1 MNKEMKSGSNLE
13 KLLSRG
19 KFVVTAELGPP
30 KGVNI
35 NAIIDKV
42 KILKGFCDAV
52 NITDNQTSIVRMSS
66 ISSAI
71 KIIQLG
77 MEPIIQ
83 MVTRDRNRIALQ
95 SDLIGAAAL
104 GVKNVLCLT
113 GDHQC
118 FGNHPSSKN
127 VFDIDSIQLIKMFKD
142 MRDEHK
148 FQCGEEMKH
157 PPNIFIGAAANPFA
171 DPFDFRPIRLA
182 KKVNAGVDFIQT
194 QLVYNV
200 EKFKEYMKK
209 VREMDLHEKVYI
221 LAGVGPIKSV
231 GMAKYMQKNVA
242 GMDVPDKIVE
252 RLKKSKDTKEEGINI
267 CVDIIQEIKEIEG
280 VSGVHIMAIA
290 WEEAVPIIVEKTG
303 LLPRPKPQKN
313 RK

>member
-1 MNKEMKSGSNLE
+1 MNKEMKSRSNLE

-290 WEEAVPIIVEKTG
+290 WEEAVPIIVEKAG
-303 LLPRPKPQKN
+303 LLPRPKLQKN

>member
-1 MNKEMKSGSNLE
+1 MNKEMKSRSNLE

-66 ISSAI
+66 IASAI

-290 WEEAVPIIVEKTG
+290 WEEAVPIIVEKAG
-303 LLPRPKPQKN
+303 LLPRPKLQKN

>member
-1 MNKEMKSGSNLE
+1 MNKEMKSESNLE

-19 KFVVTAELGPP
+19 EFVVTAELGPP
-30 KGVNI
+30 KGANI
-35 NAIIDKV
+35 NTIINKV

-66 ISSAI
+66 IASAI

-113 GDHQC
+113 GDHQS

-127 VFDIDSIQLIKMFKD
+127 VFDVDSIQLIKMFKD

-157 PPNIFIGAAANPFA
+157 PPEIFIGAAANPFA
-171 DPFDFRPIRLA
+171 DPFDYRPIRLA

-209 VREMDLHEKVYI
+209 VREMGLHKKVYI

-231 GMAKYMQKNVA
+231 GMAKYMQKNIA

-252 RLKKSKDTKEEGINI
+252 RLKKSKDAKEEGINI

-303 LLPRPKPQKN
+303 LLPRPKL
-313 RK
+313 

>member
-1 MNKEMKSGSNLE
+1 MNKEMKSKSNLE

-19 KFVVTAELGPP
+19 EFVVTAELGPP
-30 KGVNI
+30 KGVYI
-35 NAIIDKV
+35 NTIINKV

-66 ISSAI
+66 IASAI

-290 WEEAVPIIVEKTG
+290 WEEAVPIIVEKAG
-303 LLPRPKPQKN
+303 LLPRPKLQKN

>member
-1 MNKEMKSGSNLE
+1 MNKEMKSESNLE

-19 KFVVTAELGPP
+19 EFVVTAELGPP
-30 KGVNI
+30 KGANI
-35 NAIIDKV
+35 NTIINKV

-66 ISSAI
+66 IASAI

-113 GDHQC
+113 GDHQS

-127 VFDIDSIQLIKMFKD
+127 VFDVDSIQLIKMFKD

-157 PPNIFIGAAANPFA
+157 PPEIFIGAAANPFA
-171 DPFDFRPIRLA
+171 DPFDYRPIRLA

-209 VREMDLHEKVYI
+209 VREMGLHKKVYI

-231 GMAKYMQKNVA
+231 GMAKYMQKNIA

-252 RLKKSKDTKEEGINI
+252 RLKKSKDAKEEGINI

-280 VSGVHIMAIA
+280 ISGVHIMAIA

-303 LLPRPKPQKN
+303 LLPRPKL
-313 RK
+313 

>member
-42 KILKGFCDAV
+42 KILKEFCDAV

-113 GDHQC
+113 GD
-118 FGNHPSSKN
+118 
-127 VFDIDSIQLIKMFKD
+127 
-142 MRDEHK
+142 
-148 FQCGEEMKH
+148 
-157 PPNIFIGAAANPFA
+157 
-171 DPFDFRPIRLA
+171 
-182 KKVNAGVDFIQT
+182 
-194 QLVYNV
+194 
-200 EKFKEYMKK
+200 
-209 VREMDLHEKVYI
+209 
-221 LAGVGPIKSV
+221 
-231 GMAKYMQKNVA
+231 
-242 GMDVPDKIVE
+242 
-252 RLKKSKDTKEEGINI
+252 
-267 CVDIIQEIKEIEG
+267 
-280 VSGVHIMAIA
+280 
-290 WEEAVPIIVEKTG
+290 
-303 LLPRPKPQKN
+303 
-313 RK
+313 

>member
-30 KGVNI
+30 KAVNI
-35 NAIIDKV
+35 NTIINKV
-42 KILKGFCDAV
+42 KVLKGFCDAV

-66 ISSAI
+66 IASAI

-113 GDHQC
+113 GDHQS

-148 FQCGEEMKH
+148 FQCGEEMKY
-157 PPNIFIGAAANPFA
+157 PPEIFIGAAANPFA

-194 QLVYNV
+194 QLIYNI

-209 VREMDLHEKVYI
+209 VREMDLHKKVYI
-221 LAGVGPIKSV
+221 LAGVGPIKSL

-242 GMDVPDKIVE
+242 GMDVPDKILE
-252 RLKKSKDTKEEGINI
+252 KLKKSKDAKEEGINI

-290 WEEAVPIIVEKTG
+290 WEEAVPVIVEKTG
-303 LLPRPKPQKN
+303 LLPRPKP
-313 RK
+313 

>member
-1 MNKEMKSGSNLE
+1 MNKEMKSESNLE

-19 KFVVTAELGPP
+19 EFVVTAELGPP

-35 NAIIDKV
+35 NTIINKV

-66 ISSAI
+66 IASAI

-77 MEPIIQ
+77 MEPVIQ

-113 GDHQC
+113 GDHQS

-127 VFDIDSIQLIKMFKD
+127 VFDVDSIQLIKMFKD

-157 PPNIFIGAAANPFA
+157 PPEIFIGAAANPFA

-209 VREMDLHEKVYI
+209 VREMGLHKKVYI

-252 RLKKSKDTKEEGINI
+252 KLKKSKDAKEEGINI

-303 LLPRPKPQKN
+303 LLPRPKL
-313 RK
+313 

>member
-19 KFVVTAELGPP
+19 EFVVTAELGPP
-30 KGVNI
+30 KGVDI
-35 NAIIDKV
+35 NTIINKV

-66 ISSAI
+66 IASAI

-77 MEPIIQ
+77 MEPVIQ

-113 GDHQC
+113 GDHQS

-127 VFDIDSIQLIKMFKD
+127 VFDVDSIQLIKMFKD

-157 PPNIFIGAAANPFA
+157 PPEIFIGAAANPFA

-209 VREMDLHEKVYI
+209 IRDMGLHEKVYI

-231 GMAKYMQKNVA
+231 GMAKYMQKSVA
-242 GMDVPDKIVE
+242 GMDVPDKIVK
-252 RLKKSKDTKEEGINI
+252 RLKKSEDTKDEGINI
-267 CVDIIQEIKEIEG
+267 CVDIIREVREIEG

-290 WEEAVPIIVEKTG
+290 WEEAVPIIVERAG
-303 LLPRPKPQKN
+303 LHPRPKI
-313 RK
+313 

>member
-1 MNKEMKSGSNLE
+1 MKSESNLE

-19 KFVVTAELGPP
+19 EFVVTAELGPP
-30 KGVNI
+30 KGANI
-35 NAIIDKV
+35 NTIINKV

-66 ISSAI
+66 IASAI

-113 GDHQC
+113 GDHQS

-127 VFDIDSIQLIKMFKD
+127 VFDVDSIQLVKMFKD

-157 PPNIFIGAAANPFA
+157 PPEIFIGAAANPFA

-194 QLVYNV
+194 QLVYNI

-209 VREMDLHEKVYI
+209 VREMGLHKKVYI

-252 RLKKSKDTKEEGINI
+252 RLKKSKDAKEEGINI

-303 LLPRPKPQKN
+303 LLPRPKP
-313 RK
+313 

>member
-1 MNKEMKSGSNLE
+1 MNKEIKSGSNLE

-19 KFVVTAELGPP
+19 EFVVTSELGPP
-30 KGVNI
+30 KGVDI
-35 NAIIDKV
+35 NTIINKV

-66 ISSAI
+66 IASAI

-83 MVTRDRNRIALQ
+83 MVTRDRNRMALQ

-104 GVKNVLCLT
+104 GIKNVLCLT
-113 GDHQC
+113 GDHQS

-127 VFDIDSIQLIKMFKD
+127 VFDVDSIQLIKMFKD
-142 MRDEHK
+142 MRDEQK
-148 FQCGEEMKH
+148 FQCGEKMKH
-157 PPNIFIGAAANPFA
+157 PPEIFIGAAANPFA

-209 VREMDLHEKVYI
+209 IRDMGLHEKVYI

-231 GMAKYMQKNVA
+231 GMAKYMRNNVA
-242 GMDVPDKIVE
+242 GMDVPIEIVE
-252 RLKKSKDTKEEGINI
+252 RLKKSEDTKDEGMNI
-267 CVDIIQEIKEIEG
+267 CVDIIKEVREMEG

-290 WEEAVPIIVEKTG
+290 WEEAVPIIVERAG
-303 LLPRPKPQKN
+303 LLQRPKP
-313 RK
+313 

>member
-1 MNKEMKSGSNLE
+1 MNKEMKSRSNLE

-221 LAGVGPIKSV
+221 FAGVGPIKSV

-290 WEEAVPIIVEKTG
+290 WEEAVPIIVEKAG
-303 LLPRPKPQKN
+303 LLPRPKLQKN

>member
-1 MNKEMKSGSNLE
+1 MNKEMKSESNLE

-19 KFVVTAELGPP
+19 EFVVTAELGPP

-35 NAIIDKV
+35 NTIINKV

-66 ISSAI
+66 IASAI

-290 WEEAVPIIVEKTG
+290 WEEAVPIIVEKAG
-303 LLPRPKPQKN
+303 LLPRPKLQKN